1 MKSLLACAAI
11 ALGVTAALFS
21 LMAWM
26 VGGNGPLPAA
36 SAARDPISITMVERP
51 QRLERR
57 QRTLPEP
64 PPPLPPLPTA
74 SVADNASAPARP
86 QPPSLPPLALSDID
100 TMAVSMPGKPGF
112 AQSDSQAMPLYRVEP
127 AYPPRAKRMRA
138 EGFVVM
144 KFTIAPDGRPTEITV
159 MESQPVRLFDR
170 AAVKA
175 LARWKYQP
183 KRVDG
188 KAVPQPGQTLKL
200 EFRLQ

>member
-1 MKSLLACAAI
+1 MKSLLAYGVI
-11 ALGVTAALFS
+11 ALAVTAGLFS

-26 VGGNGPLPAA
+26 VGGSGFQAPTATT
-36 SAARDPISITMVERP
+36 REPITIAMVERP

-74 SVADNASAPARP
+74 TVTNSSDVTRP
-86 QPPSLPPLALSDID
+86 MPPSLAPMALSDVGSL
-100 TMAVSMPGKPGF
+100 TVSMPGKPGF
-112 AQSDSQAMPLYRVEP
+112 SQSDRQAMPLYRVEP

-144 KFTIAPDGRPTEITV
+144 KFTIAADGRPTEIAV
-159 MESQPVRLFDR
+159 MESQPVRVFDQ

-183 KRVDG
+183 KMVDG
-188 KAVPQPGQTLKL
+188 NAVPQPGQTLKL